1 MTIAIIG
8 AGIAG
13 LTAGSLLAK
22 AGHHVTV
29 FEKSRGFGGR
39 LATRYAGPDDRL
51 RIDHGFSYLP
61 KGGDEFNAFLNGLV
75 EAGLL
80 TEWTDHLALHD
91 GSILYPEHPAYER
104 SPLYVAAKGLN
115 AIGRHLSRHVD
126 VVTEKK
132 VGGLTL
138 VAPNRT
144 RKSSWV
150 VNFADGSVFEADA
163 VVVALPATQAEAV
176 VQTSQDEWG
185 VKYLIRKL
193 SDVVYESGFT
203 LMAGYGERAKPEW
216 NGILCQ
222 NSELSLITH
231 ESGKRPDLTETV
243 LVAHSSADFAAA
255 NIQADAETVA
265 KTMIKALAPIAGEW
279 AAFPKWHQL
288 HLWRYRKPVTP
299 IRDMPYL
306 ELEQSEAKLAVVGDY
321 FGTGHPVE
329 AAYLSGKRLAEAWTA
344 R

>member
-13 LTAGSLLAK
+13 LTAGTILAK

-39 LATRYAGPDDRL
+39 LATRYGGPKGNQRM
-51 RIDHGFSYLP
+51 DHGFSYLP
-61 KGGDEFNAFLNGLV
+61 KGGDEFNAFLSSLA

-91 GSILYPEHPAYER
+91 GTVLYPEHPAFER
-104 SPLYVAAKGLN
+104 SPLYVAPKGLN
-115 AIGRHLSRHVD
+115 AVGRHLSRYVD

-132 VGGLTL
+132 VGGITL
-138 VAPNRT
+138 VAPNKT

-185 VKYLIRKL
+185 IRYLIRKL

-222 NSELSLITH
+222 NSDLSLITN
-231 ESGKRPDLTETV
+231 ENSKRPDLSETV
-243 LVAHSSADFAAA
+243 LVAHSSAGFAAA
-255 NIQADAETVA
+255 NITAESESVA
-265 KTMIKALAPIAGEW
+265 KAMIQALAPVAGEW

-299 IRDMPYL
+299 VDDVPYL
-306 ELEQSEAKLAVVGDY
+306 ELERSDARLAVIGDY
-321 FGTGHPVE
+321 FGGAHPVE